1 MPGWKKEIRLSD
13 LFKRSAKKPPQVADS
28 SSAPERTED
37 AQDAEASQSGW
48 KKEIRLS
55 GLFKRKGQGAASPR
69 PGSATGRGSLP
80 DPPSPG
86 ASEMPSPGMLKKEIR
101 LTNLFRRK
109 RGEAGADRSEPDP
122 ADEAAHMSKWKKGL
136 RLSDLFRGR
145 GRAHIPDVP
154 PDPPEDSVELGF
166 SLAERLG
173 SDAEPES
180 DPVTSEADWSA
191 PSEAQPPPK
200 PVAPDAPGHD
210 LGTAPSWTEPA
221 ASSEFDDTS
230 SRSGATPPSEPE
242 RVRIDPAELSGP
254 SGGQQP
260 PAPEG
265 TEPTAPPAFGTLP
278 DAGGKPS
285 RSRRWRRSRRDARR
299 RDRHTGHR

>member
-1 MPGWKKEIRLSD
+1 MPDWKKEIRLSD
-13 LFKRSAKKPPQVADS
+13 LFSGTLLLSATLRRLLRRPLENRGRAGCRGI
-28 SSAPERTED
+28 AERME
-37 AQDAEASQSGW
+37 EG
-48 KKEIRLS
+48 EIRLS

-80 DPPSPG
+80 DPPSSG
-86 ASEMPSPGMLKKEIR
+86 ASETPSPGMLKKEIR

-122 ADEAAHMSKWKKGL
+122 ADEAARMSKWKKEL

-210 LGTAPSWTEPA
+210 LGTAPAWTEPA

-278 DAGGKPS
+278 DAGENPADHGGGVVPDGTHA
-285 RSRRWRRSRRDARR
+285 DAI
-299 RDRHTGHR
+299 DGHR